1 MKVVETA
8 TIMVPGREIG
18 QENAVEEIDR
28 GHGVGEADD
37 EKIEA
42 TVVNDVGVEVWRKR
56 IRVSAGLIQMEI
68 ETKYQAIIQRNS
80 LRIINRATR
89 KVMIEPESTSA
100 EMEGIVMILNIIIIL
115 QITTI
120 KERGIAGLWTSVT
133 EEEVIMVEGAEVV
146 IAAAGVIIMEMLEG
160 MVRLI
165 IMVKGDTVDLVRDR
179 VKETLF
185 RTIMEGAVTIITTT
199 TSTKKQRIKKRRGV
213 VEKGEEIVTT
223 LGTKMAERATEMP
236 IITTATITSDSDLN
250 SRIYKSNANS

>member
-1 MKVVETA
+1 
-8 TIMVPGREIG
+8 
-18 QENAVEEIDR
+18 
-28 GHGVGEADD
+28 
-37 EKIEA
+37 
-42 TVVNDVGVEVWRKR
+42 
-56 IRVSAGLIQMEI
+56 MEI

-89 KVMIEPESTSA
+89 KVMIEPEPTSA
-100 EMEGIVMILNIIIIL
+100 EMEGIVMILNVITIL

-199 TSTKKQRIKKRRGV
+199 TSTKKQRIKKRRDV
-213 VEKGEEIVTT
+213 VEKDEEMVTT

-250 SRIYKSNANS
+250 SRIYKSNANSSISLELYFATKPSIYITTSIPYFFQQCFTSSSGRSRTNRRHFSFAQ